1 MLRRIDPALL
11 PGELVPRRGQSAP
24 ERRNKEALPENP
36 EVMSTMAP
44 SASVRRG
51 LSLFLPTSL
60 SRMRKEHSNS
70 PRPETA
76 PPPLLGFQKQKALVP
91 FGLSSGSCSS
101 LDCFHFLHST
111 RHPEKM
117 THIRIRIFS
126 VSQNLRKVGYP
137 SLLKPGSGN
146 LSLHQRE
153 KHGLSHP
160 FCLRQEGW
168 SPCHM
173 LTSLM
178 QIKEVFGATGKFYF
192 QENFSTKARFYFMR
206 TYSIPTLL
214 LHRCFLR
221 KSLRGKKSYHFS

>member
-1 MLRRIDPALL
+1 
-11 PGELVPRRGQSAP
+11 
-24 ERRNKEALPENP
+24 
-36 EVMSTMAP
+36 
-44 SASVRRG
+44 
-51 LSLFLPTSL
+51 
-60 SRMRKEHSNS
+60 MRKERSNS
-70 PRPETA
+70 PRPENA
-76 PPPLLGFQKQKALVP
+76 PPPLLGFQKQKARVP

-101 LDCFHFLHST
+101 LGCFHFLHST
-111 RHPEKM
+111 HHPEKM

-137 SLLKPGSGN
+137 SLFKPSSGN

-168 SPCHM
+168 GPCHM

-178 QIKEVFGATGKFYF
+178 WIKEVFGATGKFYF
-192 QENFSTKARFYFMR
+192 QENFSTKARFYFMS
-206 TYSIPTLL
+206 TYSIPTFL

-221 KSLRGKKSYHFS
+221 KSLRGKKILRLLIGHKRLYFEIKWDLWCLAGSLCSWGLCQTLLWMSYISTGL